1 MEEVMM
7 KKIFLFGCL
16 VVMALASCTKESHL
30 QNDALDSNLTTITA
44 YISGDN
50 NDPSTKLSIS
60 EDNGAY
66 KLSWENNDQISIL
79 RNGYNQTF
87 TKADKGENDFTGT
100 LPEGEGL
107 YYAMYP
113 LTTGTDV
120 TDPEAVPFDISG
132 GISSPILYAISADGK
147 TFPFHHAMAFLK
159 LSIEGVIGTGNV
171 TIFTSYG
178 VYTSGTINLGNGR
191 IKSSSG
197 SKRTIVLNGVDLE
210 SEIFI
215 AVPPMPSNKKGLT
228 VQVVQGGITYQGNL
242 GGEAGKSIDAGK
254 YYTASVTVN
263 KVVPVAQGLGLSVE
277 WATFNLGAANEHQY
291 GEYYAWGE
299 TQPKDTYDWGN
310 YKFCNGTRNTL
321 TKYVYDSNYGTVDNL
336 VTLYIP
342 DDDAAR
348 VNWGE
353 GWRIPTED
361 EWKELIDKNN
371 CTWEHYTNGSFNGYK
386 ITSKIIGYE
395 NNFIILPKAGYRYG
409 STQSGVYCSYW
420 SSELTPDATPTYGTS
435 EYVRVLDTEHTV
447 TIENTNRANGHSI
460 RPVRDLTNP

>member
-1 MEEVMM
+1 MM
-7 KKIFLFGCL
+7 KKIFLFGFL

-50 NDPSTKLSIS
+50 NDPSTKLSVD
-60 EDNGAY
+60 EDVDNNFY
-66 KLSWENNDQISIL
+66 TLTWESDDQISIL
-79 RNGYNQTF
+79 HAGANATF
-87 TKADKGENDFTGT
+87 TKADTGENDFTGT
-100 LPEGEGL
+100 LPDGEGL

-120 TDPEAVPFDISG
+120 IDPEAVPFDISG
-132 GISSPILYAISADGK
+132 GISSPILYAISTDGK

-159 LSIEGVIGTGNV
+159 LSIQGVTGRGTV
-171 TIFTSYG
+171 TITTSYG

-191 IKSSSG
+191 ISSNSS
-197 SKRTIVLNGVDLE
+197 SKRTIVLNDVNLG

-215 AVPPMPSNKKGLT
+215 AVPPMPSSKKGLT

-263 KVVPVAQGLGLSVE
+263 KVVPAAQGLGLSVE
-277 WATFNLGAANEHQY
+277 WATFNLGATNEHQY

-299 TQPKDTYDWGN
+299 TQPKDTYGWPN
-310 YKFCNGTRNTL
+310 YKFCNGTKETL
-321 TKYVYDSNYGTVDNL
+321 TKYVYAAGTTVGEKLKLDSS
-336 VTLYIP
+336 
-342 DDDAAR
+342 DDAAG

-361 EWKELIDKNN
+361 EWQELIDN
-371 CTWEHYTNGSFNGYK
+371 CTWDHYTEGSFNGYK
-386 ITSKIIGYE
+386 ITSNKEGYQD
-395 NNFIILPKAGYRYG
+395 NFIILPKAGYRYG

-420 SSELTPDATPTYGTS
+420 SSELTPYDPQTTYGNS
-435 EYVRVLDTEHTV
+435 EYVRVLSSNS
-447 TIENTNRANGHSI
+447 IISIINTNRANGHSI